1 MRAGLSQIPRFSS
14 CPGSTLGSLMLVGTL
29 LVGCGA
35 PSTPV
40 GPLGQPFTFSEYEQE
55 PDQSSVQEPEET
67 QHQATFGLGESQAEL
82 RLVWKSIKPKNHV
95 YLTSA
100 AVEVVKADPT
110 LSITMSNASNPI
122 NIGTAEAAIE
132 QRSLLVSWHRQGWLQ
147 TQSGTVKVNFS
158 ANGKWTVE

>member
-1 MRAGLSQIPRFSS
+1 MRAGLFRDSRSTS
-14 CPGSTLGSLMLVGTL
+14 CPGVTLGSLVLIGTL

-40 GPLGQPFTFSEYEQE
+40 GPLGEPFTFSEYKQE
-55 PDQSSVQEPEET
+55 PDQSGTQKPEET
-67 QHQATFGLGESQAEL
+67 QHQATFRLGESQAEL

-100 AVEVVKADPT
+100 AVEVVKADPNI
-110 LSITMSNASNPI
+110 SITMGNASNPI
-122 NIGTAEAAIE
+122 NMGTPEAAIE

-147 TQSGTVKVNFS
+147 TQSGTVKVNFA